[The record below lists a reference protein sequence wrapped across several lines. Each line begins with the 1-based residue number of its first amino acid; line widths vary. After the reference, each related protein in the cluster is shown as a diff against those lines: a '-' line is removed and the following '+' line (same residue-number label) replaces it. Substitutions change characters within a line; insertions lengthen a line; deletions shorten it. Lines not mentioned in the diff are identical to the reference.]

1 MQRLSRDLIEGEW
14 DEVYHAHSRKE
25 KESQNMK
32 HCKRMEMVVA
42 IFVLVIVSAV
52 YVPVSNAQTSEARAT
67 KVRIDMRD
75 IYGALFVTIAGT
87 EKKVTDQAQQ
97 AWIINGGRHVVYS
110 SSEGA
115 GGYENEGQS
124 LHLYDV
130 GTGNH
135 KRIMS
140 EYFMVEKVKEVIT
153 SNKKRALLVT
163 MEDGGLGASYL
174 AVVDPFRGE
183 VFFRRWV
190 RILANKGDTIV
201 LGFYREKDWG
211 DMDEGK
217 KVQPYKRERHNL
229 NSLLLRSVIVNKKD
243 N

>member
-1 MQRLSRDLIEGEW
+1 MQ
-14 DEVYHAHSRKE
+14 
-25 KESQNMK
+25 N
-32 HCKRMEMVVA
+32 CKRIEMTIAIVV
-42 IFVLVIVSAV
+42 LLIVSAV
-52 YVPVSNAQTSEARAT
+52 YEPANAQRSEPRAT
-67 KVRIDMRD
+67 KVRIAIRDTD
-75 IYGALFVTIAGT
+75 IYGELFVTIAGT
-87 EKKVTDQAQQ
+87 EEKVTDQAQQ

-124 LHLYDV
+124 LHLYDLD
-130 GTGNH
+130 TRNH

-140 EYFMVEKVKEVIT
+140 EYFMVETVKEVVT

-174 AVVDPFRGE
+174 AVVDPWRGE

-190 RILANKGDTIV
+190 RILANNGDIIV

-211 DMDEGK
+211 DLEEGK
-217 KVQPYKRERHNL
+217 KVRPYKRERHNL
-229 NSLLLRSVIVNKKD
+229 KTLLRGRVIVNEKETGWTNRQSLVD
-243 N
+243 LHR

>member
-1 MQRLSRDLIEGEW
+1 
-14 DEVYHAHSRKE
+14 
-25 KESQNMK
+25 MK
-32 HCKRMEMVVA
+32 NCKRIKLLIVIVA
-42 IFVLVIVSAV
+42 LLIVSAV
-52 YVPVSNAQTSEARAT
+52 YVPAGNAQTLEQRAT

-75 IYGALFVTIAGT
+75 IYGGLFVTVAGE

-97 AWIINGGRHVVYS
+97 AWIINGGRQVVFS

-130 GTGNH
+130 GTANH

-140 EYFMVEKVKEVIT
+140 EYFMVETVKEVVT

-163 MEDGGLGASYL
+163 MEDGGLGASYV
-174 AVVDPFRGE
+174 AVVDPSRGE

-190 RILANKGDTIV
+190 RLLANKGDTMV
-201 LGFYREKDWG
+201 LGFYREVDW
-211 DMDEGK
+211 EELAAGK
-217 KVQPYKRERHNL
+217 KVRPYKTERHNIK
-229 NSLLLRSVIVNKKD
+229 SILRRPVIVNKRD

>member
-1 MQRLSRDLIEGEW
+1 
-14 DEVYHAHSRKE
+14 
-25 KESQNMK
+25 MK
-32 HCKRMEMVVA
+32 NCKRIEMMIA
-42 IFVLVIVSAV
+42 IGVLLIVSAAS
-52 YVPVSNAQTSEARAT
+52 VPARNAQTLEPRVT
-67 KVRIDMRD
+67 KVRIAMRD

-87 EKKVTDQAQQ
+87 EKKITDQAQQ

-130 GTGNH
+130 DTGNH

-140 EYFMVEKVKEVIT
+140 EYFMVETVKEVIT

-174 AVVDPFRGE
+174 AVVDPWRGE

-190 RILANKGDTIV
+190 RILANRSDTIV
-201 LGFYREKDWG
+201 LGFYRERDWG
-211 DMDEGK
+211 ELDEGR
-217 KVQPYKRERHNL
+217 KVRPYKRERHNL
-229 NSLLLRSVIVNKKD
+229 KSLLLRPVIVNEKE

>member
-1 MQRLSRDLIEGEW
+1 MKNCMRIEITI
-14 DEVYHAHSRKE
+14 AT
-25 KESQNMK
+25 
-32 HCKRMEMVVA
+32 VV
-42 IFVLVIVSAV
+42 LLIVSAV
-52 YVPVSNAQTSEARAT
+52 YVQAKNAQASEQRVT
-67 KVRIDMRD
+67 NVRIAMRD

-130 GTGNH
+130 DTGNH

-140 EYFMVEKVKEVIT
+140 EYFMVETVKEVIT

-163 MEDGGLGASYL
+163 MEDGGLGASYV
-174 AVVDPFRGE
+174 AVIDPLRGE
-183 VFFRRWV
+183 VFFRRWA
-190 RILANKGDTIV
+190 RILAHKGDTFV
-201 LGFYREKDWG
+201 LGFYREADWG
-211 DMDEGK
+211 ELEPGK
-217 KVQPYKRERHNL
+217 KVRPYKRERHNL
-229 NSLLLRSVIVNKKD
+229 KSLLRRPLIVNKKE

>member
-1 MQRLSRDLIEGEW
+1 MQ
-14 DEVYHAHSRKE
+14 
-25 KESQNMK
+25 N
-32 HCKRMEMVVA
+32 CKRIDTVIAIVVLL
-42 IFVLVIVSAV
+42 IGSAV
-52 YVPVSNAQTSEARAT
+52 VPASAQTSEPQAT
-67 KVRIDMRD
+67 KVRVDKRDAD

-87 EKKVTDQAQQ
+87 EQKVTDQAQQ

-130 GTGNH
+130 KTGNH

-140 EYFMVEKVKEVIT
+140 HYFMVKTVKEVIT

-174 AVVDPFRGE
+174 AVVDPWRGE

-190 RILANKGDTIV
+190 QLLANNGDTFV
-201 LGFYREKDWG
+201 LGFYKEGDWG
-211 DMDEGK
+211 DMVEGK
-217 KVQPYKRERHNL
+217 KVRPYRKERHNL
-229 NSLLLRSVIVNKKD
+229 KTLLLRRVIVNKKD
-243 N
+243 KV